1 MIEIQWTNE
10 RIVPHFCNLKSG
22 DIFYVEDDRRLV
34 FMKIDE
40 VSNEVV
46 TYNAV
51 DLSDATL
58 THFYD
63 HEEVTPI
70 KAKLVLS

>member
-1 MIEIQWTNE
+1 MEIQWTNE
-10 RIVPHFCNLKSG
+10 RTTPRFGDLKVK
-22 DIFYVEDDRRLV
+22 DVFYVEDDKRLV

-40 VSNEVV
+40 VSNEME

-51 DLSDATL
+51 DFSDGTL

-63 HEEVTPI
+63 HEDVI
-70 KAKLVLS
+70 KVKAKLVLS